1 MSQTEPV
8 DPAPADSEWTVGWRI
23 VASMALANGTGISL
37 LFFTFSMFLL
47 PIAEELNL
55 SRGEIG
61 LVQALIITAA
71 IGAPVLGRITD
82 RLGFRPVFIFAT
94 LALGVIE
101 IGQSRLVDDLPS
113 LAASVALAG
122 LIGGGATAVL
132 LTRPVNAHFRRYR
145 GIALGLVAAGSS
157 IATMIVPPFLYQVI
171 ANDGWRQ
178 GFVLLAGIACVIG
191 MPLVLLVLPRGV
203 AMARSGP
210 LASGIGAERKP
221 FLKERDFWLLVGAN
235 ILAALSISG
244 TISQLSPMVQDE
256 QLSAQTAAFGLSL
269 FAFGQLGGKLFGGWA
284 LDKFDPRR
292 VAVLMTLLPATGFLL
307 FLADTGTAWPILLAC
322 ILIGVLQGAE
332 VDIFAY
338 FVARRFDLAQY
349 GTVFGALHGFG
360 WLGTAAGI
368 TLFGFTFDLFGSYAP
383 IQLGAVLLLGLST
396 LLFLPIKLQREA

>member
-1 MSQTEPV
+1 MSGPA
-8 DPAPADSEWTVGWRI
+8 PAPADSEWRVGWRI

-47 PIAEELNL
+47 PIAAELNL

-82 RLGFRPVFIFAT
+82 KLGFRPVFIFAT
-94 LALGVIE
+94 LALGAIE
-101 IGQSRLVDDLPS
+101 LGQSRLVDDLPS
-113 LAASVALAG
+113 LALSVALAG

-157 IATMIVPPFLYQVI
+157 VATMIVPPFLHHVI
-171 ANDGWRQ
+171 ETEGWRQ
-178 GFVLLAGIACVIG
+178 GFVLLATIACVVG
-191 MPLVLLVLPRGV
+191 MPLVLLLLPRGV
-203 AMARSGP
+203 ATVPRGP
-210 LASGIGAERKP
+210 LASGIGAEPSRP

-235 ILAALSISG
+235 IVAALSISG

-256 QLSAQTAAFGLSL
+256 RLSAQTAAFGLSL
-269 FAFGQLGGKLFGGWA
+269 FAFGQLGGKLFGGFA
-284 LDKFDPRR
+284 LDRFDPRR

-307 FLADTGTAWPILLAC
+307 FLLDTGTAWPVLLAC
-322 ILIGVLQGAE
+322 VLIGVLQGAE

-368 TLFGFTFDLFGSYAP
+368 TLFGFTFDLFGSYEP
-383 IQLGAVLLLGLST
+383 IQLGAVLLLAFST
-396 LLFLPIKLQREA
+396 LLFLPIRLRNEV

>member
-1 MSQTEPV
+1 MSGPA
-8 DPAPADSEWTVGWRI
+8 PAPADSEWRVGWRI

-47 PIAEELNL
+47 PIAAELNL

-82 RLGFRPVFIFAT
+82 KLGFRPVFIFAT
-94 LALGVIE
+94 LALGAIE
-101 IGQSRLVDDLPS
+101 LGQSRLVDDLPS
-113 LAASVALAG
+113 LALSVALAG

-157 IATMIVPPFLYQVI
+157 VATMIVPPFLHHVI
-171 ANDGWRQ
+171 ETEGWRQ
-178 GFVLLAGIACVIG
+178 GFVLLATIACVVG
-191 MPLVLLVLPRGV
+191 MPLVLLLLPRGV
-203 AMARSGP
+203 ATVPRGP
-210 LASGIGAERKP
+210 LASGIGAELSRP

-235 ILAALSISG
+235 ILVALSISG

-256 QLSAQTAAFGLSL
+256 RLSAQTAAFGLSL
-269 FAFGQLGGKLFGGWA
+269 FAFGQLGGKLFGGFA
-284 LDKFDPRR
+284 LDRFDPRR

-307 FLADTGTAWPILLAC
+307 FLLDTGTAWPVLLAC
-322 ILIGVLQGAE
+322 VLIGVLQGAE

-368 TLFGFTFDLFGSYAP
+368 TLFGFTFDLFGSYEP
-383 IQLGAVLLLGLST
+383 IQLGAVLLLAFST
-396 LLFLPIKLQREA
+396 LLFLPIRLRNEV

>member
-1 MSQTEPV
+1 MSGPA
-8 DPAPADSEWTVGWRI
+8 PAPADSEWRVGWRI

-47 PIAEELNL
+47 PIAAELNL

-82 RLGFRPVFIFAT
+82 KLGFRPVFIFAT
-94 LALGVIE
+94 LALGAIE
-101 IGQSRLVDDLPS
+101 LGQSRLVDDLPS
-113 LAASVALAG
+113 LALSVALAG

-157 IATMIVPPFLYQVI
+157 VATMIVPPFLHHVI
-171 ANDGWRQ
+171 ETEGWRQ
-178 GFVLLAGIACVIG
+178 GFVLLATIACVVG
-191 MPLVLLVLPRGV
+191 MPLVLLLLPRGV
-203 AMARSGP
+203 ATVPRGP
-210 LASGIGAERKP
+210 LASGIGAEPSRP

-269 FAFGQLGGKLFGGWA
+269 FAFGQLGGKLFGGFA
-284 LDKFDPRR
+284 LDRFDPRR

-307 FLADTGTAWPILLAC
+307 FLLDTGTAWPVLLAC
-322 ILIGVLQGAE
+322 VLIGVLQGAE

-368 TLFGFTFDLFGSYAP
+368 TLFGFTFDLFGSYEP
-383 IQLGAVLLLGLST
+383 IQLGAVLLLAFST
-396 LLFLPIKLQREA
+396 LLFLPIRLRNEA

>member
-1 MSQTEPV
+1 MSGPA
-8 DPAPADSEWTVGWRI
+8 PAPADSEWRVGWRI

-47 PIAEELNL
+47 PIAAELNL

-82 RLGFRPVFIFAT
+82 KLGFRPVFIFAT
-94 LALGVIE
+94 LALGAIE
-101 IGQSRLVDDLPS
+101 LGQSRLVDDLPS
-113 LAASVALAG
+113 LALSVALAG

-157 IATMIVPPFLYQVI
+157 VATMIVPPFLHHVI
-171 ANDGWRQ
+171 ETEGWRQ
-178 GFVLLAGIACVIG
+178 GFVLLATIACVVG
-191 MPLVLLVLPRGV
+191 MPLVLLLLPRGV
-203 AMARSGP
+203 ATVPRGP
-210 LASGIGAERKP
+210 LASGIGAEPSRP

-269 FAFGQLGGKLFGGWA
+269 FAFGQLGGKLFGGFA
-284 LDKFDPRR
+284 LDRFDPRR

-307 FLADTGTAWPILLAC
+307 FLLDTGTAWPVLLAC
-322 ILIGVLQGAE
+322 VLIGVLQGAE

-368 TLFGFTFDLFGSYAP
+368 TLFGFTFDLFGSYEP
-383 IQLGAVLLLGLST
+383 IQLGAVLLLAFST
-396 LLFLPIKLQREA
+396 LLFLPIRLRNEV

>member
-1 MSQTEPV
+1 MSGPA
-8 DPAPADSEWTVGWRI
+8 PAPADSEWRVGWRI

-47 PIAEELNL
+47 PIAAELNL

-82 RLGFRPVFIFAT
+82 KLGFRPVFIFAT
-94 LALGVIE
+94 LALGAIE
-101 IGQSRLVDDLPS
+101 LGQSRLVDDLPS
-113 LAASVALAG
+113 LALSVALAG

-157 IATMIVPPFLYQVI
+157 VATMIVPPFLHHVI
-171 ANDGWRQ
+171 ETEGWRQ
-178 GFVLLAGIACVIG
+178 GFVLLATIACVVG
-191 MPLVLLVLPRGV
+191 MPLVLLLLPRGV
-203 AMARSGP
+203 ATVPRGP
-210 LASGIGAERKP
+210 LASGIGAELSRP

-256 QLSAQTAAFGLSL
+256 RLSAQTAAFGLSL
-269 FAFGQLGGKLFGGWA
+269 FAFGQLGGKLFGGFA
-284 LDKFDPRR
+284 LDRFDPRR

-307 FLADTGTAWPILLAC
+307 FLLDTGTAWPVLLAC
-322 ILIGVLQGAE
+322 VLIGVLQGAE

-360 WLGTAAGI
+360 WLGTA
-368 TLFGFTFDLFGSYAP
+368 FGSYEP
-383 IQLGAVLLLGLST
+383 IQLGAVLLLAFST
-396 LLFLPIKLQREA
+396 LLFLPIRLRNEV

>member
-1 MSQTEPV
+1 MSGSQGE
-8 DPAPADSEWTVGWRI
+8 APDSEWRVGWRI
-23 VASMALANGTGISL
+23 VASMAIANGTGISL
-37 LFFTFSMFLL
+37 LFFTFSMFLI
-47 PIAEELNL
+47 PIAQELNL

-71 IGAPVLGRITD
+71 IGAPLLGRITD
-82 RLGFRPVFIFAT
+82 KLGFRPVFIFAT
-94 LALGVIE
+94 LALGAIE
-101 IGQSRLVDDLPS
+101 VGQSRLVDDLPS
-113 LAASVALAG
+113 LALSVALAG

-132 LTRPVNAHFRRYR
+132 LTRPISAHFRRHR

-157 IATMIVPPFLYQVI
+157 IATIIVPPVLYQVI
-171 ANDGWRQ
+171 ATDGWRQ
-178 GFVLLAGIACVIG
+178 GFVMLAAIACLVG
-191 MPLVLLVLPRGV
+191 MPIVLAMLPRGV
-203 AMARSGP
+203 ATGRSGP
-210 LASGIGAERKP
+210 MPSGIGAAPKP

-235 ILAALSISG
+235 MLAALSISG

-269 FAFGQLGGKLFGGWA
+269 FAAGQLGGKLFGGFA

-322 ILIGVLQGAE
+322 VLIGVLQGAE

-368 TLFGFTFDLFGSYAP
+368 TLFGFTFDLFGTYEP
-383 IQLGAVLLLGLST
+383 IQIGAMALLALST
-396 LLFLPIKLQREA
+396 LLFLPIRLRKEA

>member
-1 MSQTEPV
+1 MSGPA
-8 DPAPADSEWTVGWRI
+8 PAPADSEWRVGWRI

-47 PIAEELNL
+47 PIAAELNL

-82 RLGFRPVFIFAT
+82 KLGFRPVFIFAT
-94 LALGVIE
+94 LALGAIE
-101 IGQSRLVDDLPS
+101 LGQSRLVDDLPS
-113 LAASVALAG
+113 LALSVALAG

-157 IATMIVPPFLYQVI
+157 VATMIVPPFLHHVI
-171 ANDGWRQ
+171 ETEGWRQ
-178 GFVLLAGIACVIG
+178 GFVLLATIACVVG
-191 MPLVLLVLPRGV
+191 MPLVLLLLPRGV
-203 AMARSGP
+203 ATVPRGP
-210 LASGIGAERKP
+210 LASGIGAEPSRP

-269 FAFGQLGGKLFGGWA
+269 FAFGQLGGKLFGGFA
-284 LDKFDPRR
+284 LDRFDPRR

-307 FLADTGTAWPILLAC
+307 FLLDTGTAWPVLLAC
-322 ILIGVLQGAE
+322 VLIGVLQGAE

-368 TLFGFTFDLFGSYAP
+368 TLFGFTFDLFGSYEP
-383 IQLGAVLLLGLST
+383 IQLGAVLLLASST
-396 LLFLPIKLQREA
+396 LLFLPIRLRNEV

>member
-1 MSQTEPV
+1 MSGPA
-8 DPAPADSEWTVGWRI
+8 PAPADSEWRVGWRI

-47 PIAEELNL
+47 PIAAELNL

-82 RLGFRPVFIFAT
+82 KLGFRPVFIFAT
-94 LALGVIE
+94 LALGAIE
-101 IGQSRLVDDLPS
+101 LGQSRLVDDLPS
-113 LAASVALAG
+113 LALSVALAG

-157 IATMIVPPFLYQVI
+157 VATMIVPPFLHHVI
-171 ANDGWRQ
+171 ETEGWRQ
-178 GFVLLAGIACVIG
+178 GFVLLATIACVVG
-191 MPLVLLVLPRGV
+191 MPLVLLLLPRGV
-203 AMARSGP
+203 ATVPRGP
-210 LASGIGAERKP
+210 LASGIGAELSRP

-256 QLSAQTAAFGLSL
+256 RLSAQTAAFGLSL
-269 FAFGQLGGKLFGGWA
+269 FAFGQLGGKLFGGFA
-284 LDKFDPRR
+284 LDRFDPRR

-307 FLADTGTAWPILLAC
+307 FLLDTGTAWPVLLAC
-322 ILIGVLQGAE
+322 VLIGVLQGAE

-368 TLFGFTFDLFGSYAP
+368 TLFGFTFDLFGSYEP
-383 IQLGAVLLLGLST
+383 IQLGAVLLLAFST
-396 LLFLPIKLQREA
+396 LLFLPIRLRNEV

>member
-1 MSQTEPV
+1 MSGPA
-8 DPAPADSEWTVGWRI
+8 PAPADSEWRVGWRI

-47 PIAEELNL
+47 PIAAELNL

-82 RLGFRPVFIFAT
+82 KLGFRPVFIFAT
-94 LALGVIE
+94 LALGAIE
-101 IGQSRLVDDLPS
+101 LGQSRLVDDLPS
-113 LAASVALAG
+113 LALSVALAG

-157 IATMIVPPFLYQVI
+157 VATMIVPPFLHHVI
-171 ANDGWRQ
+171 ETEGWRQ
-178 GFVLLAGIACVIG
+178 GFVLLATIACVVG
-191 MPLVLLVLPRGV
+191 MPLVLLLLPRGV
-203 AMARSGP
+203 ATVPRGP
-210 LASGIGAERKP
+210 LASGLGAEPSRP

-256 QLSAQTAAFGLSL
+256 RLSAQTAAFGLSL
-269 FAFGQLGGKLFGGWA
+269 FAFGQLGGKLFGGFA
-284 LDKFDPRR
+284 LDRFDPRR

-307 FLADTGTAWPILLAC
+307 FLLDTGTAWPVLLAC
-322 ILIGVLQGAE
+322 VLIGVLQGAE

-368 TLFGFTFDLFGSYAP
+368 TLFGFTFDLFGSYEP
-383 IQLGAVLLLGLST
+383 IQLGAVLLLAFST
-396 LLFLPIKLQREA
+396 LLFLPIRLRNEV

>member
-1 MSQTEPV
+1 MSGPA
-8 DPAPADSEWTVGWRI
+8 PAPADSEWRVGWRI

-47 PIAEELNL
+47 PIAAELNL

-82 RLGFRPVFIFAT
+82 KLGFRPVFIFAT
-94 LALGVIE
+94 LALGAIE
-101 IGQSRLVDDLPS
+101 LGQSRLVDDLPS
-113 LAASVALAG
+113 LALSVALAG

-157 IATMIVPPFLYQVI
+157 VATMIVPPFLHHVI
-171 ANDGWRQ
+171 ETEGWRQ
-178 GFVLLAGIACVIG
+178 GFVLLATIACVVG
-191 MPLVLLVLPRGV
+191 MPLVLLLLPRGV
-203 AMARSGP
+203 ATVPRGP
-210 LASGIGAERKP
+210 LASGIGAEPSRP

-256 QLSAQTAAFGLSL
+256 RLSAQTAAFGLSL
-269 FAFGQLGGKLFGGWA
+269 FAFGQLGGKLFGGFA
-284 LDKFDPRR
+284 LDRFDPRR

-307 FLADTGTAWPILLAC
+307 FLLDTGTAWPVLLAC
-322 ILIGVLQGAE
+322 VLIGVLQGAE

-368 TLFGFTFDLFGSYAP
+368 TLFGFTFDLFGSYEP
-383 IQLGAVLLLGLST
+383 IQLGAVLLLASST
-396 LLFLPIKLQREA
+396 LLFLPIRLRNEV